1 MLLLSMIGA
10 YLTALR
16 YDPRSLAV
24 AYLVFALFSMFASA
38 KVGNM
43 ASGGWCAEATMFYS
57 FALAI
62 TVAAAF
68 GIDLL
73 IAATEPAVHNW
84 DELAEAFVEVFAKAL
99 WFELVFGGCFVT
111 GLACLAR
118 SRWRARR
125 AGRAKRALTIGPR

>member
-1 MLLLSMIGA
+1 MIGA

-43 ASGGWCAEATMFYS
+43 ASGGWCAEAMSYS

-84 DELAEAFVEVFAKAL
+84 DELAEAFVEVFAKVL
-99 WFELVFGGCFVT
+99 WFELVFGGCVVT

-125 AGRAKRALTIGPR
+125 VGRAKRASPLGGVE